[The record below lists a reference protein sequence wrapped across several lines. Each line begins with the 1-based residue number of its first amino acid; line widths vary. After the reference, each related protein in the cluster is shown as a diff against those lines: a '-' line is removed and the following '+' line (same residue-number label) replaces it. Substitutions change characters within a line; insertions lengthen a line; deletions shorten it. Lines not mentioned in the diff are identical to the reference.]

1 MYKKKEDKN
10 KLDTIPF
17 IGMVRLMKTTHKK
30 RKSTTK
36 IVQYVQLQRHWLG
49 LSRRQHG

>member
-30 RKSTTK
+30 ENP
-36 IVQYVQLQRHWLG
+36 QQRLYNTYNYKG
-49 LSRRQHG
+49 IG